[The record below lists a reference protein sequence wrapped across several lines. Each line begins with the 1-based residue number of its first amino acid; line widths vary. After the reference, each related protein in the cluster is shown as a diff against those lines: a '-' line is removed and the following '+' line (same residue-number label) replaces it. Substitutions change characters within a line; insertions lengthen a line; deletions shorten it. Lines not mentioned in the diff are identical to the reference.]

1 MISFRMKPENEL
13 EKEGRDNIP
22 SPEDEIVC
30 PNCHRTL
37 KKNDIL
43 PFMTCSC
50 GHHFR
55 LKARERIGLF
65 FNGFSELF
73 EDEKTRDI
81 LSFPGY
87 GDKLEKARKASG
99 ENESVIT
106 GIASIDGRKV
116 AVFVMESLFMMGSMG
131 HVTGEKI
138 TKLFEYA
145 LANSLPVIGFTAS
158 GGARMQE
165 GLISLMQ
172 MAKVS
177 GAVKRHSNAGLLYIA
192 VLTDPTTGG
201 VTASFAMEADIILSE
216 PGALIGF
223 AGKRVIEQTTKKELP
238 KGFQK
243 AEFLLKCGFIDKI
256 VHRKDLEYT
265 LRQLLILHGIEKE
278 EKESIG

>member
-1 MISFRMKPENEL
+1 MINFSIKPENEL
-13 EKEGRDNIP
+13 EKEGIDNIP

-30 PNCHRTL
+30 PNCHRTE
-37 KKNDIL
+37 KKDDIL
-43 PFMTCSC
+43 PFKTCTC
-50 GHHFR
+50 GYHFR
-55 LKARERIGLF
+55 LKARERASLF
-65 FNGFSELF
+65 FSDFSEMF
-73 EDEKTRDI
+73 QEEKSEDV

-87 GDKLEKARKASG
+87 KEKLKKARALSS
-99 ENESVIT
+99 EDESVIT
-106 GIASIDGRKV
+106 GTAMIDGMRV
-116 AVFVMESLFMMGSMG
+116 AVFFMESLFMMGSMG

-138 TKLFEYA
+138 TRLFEFA
-145 LANSLPVIGFTAS
+145 LSNRLPVIGFTAS

-177 GAVKRHSNAGLLYIA
+177 GAVKRHSNAGLLYIV

-238 KGFQK
+238 RGFQK

-256 VHRKDLEYT
+256 VHRKDLKYT
-265 LRQLLILHGIEKE
+265 LKEILILHGINKE
-278 EKESIG
+278 H

>member
-43 PFMTCSC
+43 PFRTCSC

-73 EDEKTRDI
+73 EDEKTRDV

-87 GDKLEKARKASG
+87 SDKLEKARKASG

-106 GIASIDGRKV
+106 GIASIEGRKV

-145 LANSLPVIGFTAS
+145 LANRLPVIGFTAS

-278 EKESIG
+278 GKESIG

>member
-1 MISFRMKPENEL
+1 MINFNFKPGNEL

-37 KKNDIL
+37 KKDDIL
-43 PFMTCSC
+43 PYKTCSC
-50 GHHFR
+50 GYHFR
-55 LKARERIGLF
+55 IKARERASLF
-65 FNGFSELF
+65 FDSFQELF
-73 EDEKTRDI
+73 TAEETKDI

-87 GDKLEKARKASG
+87 QEKLDKAKKTSG

-106 GIASIDGRKV
+106 GIASIEKRKV
-116 AVFVMESLFMMGSMG
+116 AVFFMESLFMMGSMG

-145 LANSLPVIGFTAS
+145 LAHKLPVIGFTAS

-256 VHRKDLEYT
+256 VHRKDLKYS
-265 LRQLLILHGIEKE
+265 LSQILLLHGIECDA
-278 EKESIG
+278 